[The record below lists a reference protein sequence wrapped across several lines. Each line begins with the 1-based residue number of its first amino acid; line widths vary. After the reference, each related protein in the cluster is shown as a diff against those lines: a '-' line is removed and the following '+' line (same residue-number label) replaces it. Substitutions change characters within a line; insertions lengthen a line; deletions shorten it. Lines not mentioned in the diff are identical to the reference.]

1 MSKLNFAVLVCAV
14 LAVVGTSTRVHAQQP
29 VSPYFFGLSM
39 TGGEIGAEP
48 WPTVPFAGFRLWDS
62 GVAWSQLNP
71 APGVYDWRGLDIWMN
86 HAKQNGV
93 DITYT
98 FGRVPGWITSAPKDK
113 YCANEPGSCD
123 PPRDL
128 RPDGTGTD
136 QAWRDFVTA
145 IAVHSA
151 GRIHYWEL
159 WDEFPNPER
168 WHWHHCIKKNGKQV
182 CAGNATAKEL
192 LRMAQDAY
200 QIIKA
205 VDPTAVVVCASGALR
220 FTGDLT
226 SWNLWAQ
233 AGVGQYA
240 DVIAYHGYV
249 QPNGNGAPIAE
260 TLAGLMIGGLDY
272 PFGTTGF
279 AGFLEQYN
287 LKQPVWDTEGGWA
300 STAAGLKDPTEQAG
314 FLVRFYALQLTTYLD
329 ANNNVFGPT
338 QRFDW
343 YEWDNQFVGA
353 LWNWVTRYD
362 LAVPNSKGSVS
373 TMVSYGDGS
382 FQYPTNHGA
391 GSAPTA
397 AAVGDFNNDQEVD
410 LIVAN
415 KGSNSVTVMLDS
427 EQSPGTLLTGTNYSA
442 GASPVAVAVGDFNK
456 DGNLDAVVANSTA
469 NTVSVLLG
477 MGASANGGFAGFQ
490 SPVSYKVG
498 NNPSAVAVADFNND
512 GYPDIAV
519 TNAGDGTVTVLLNN
533 GAAGGFTRAAGSP
546 YTVGTN
552 PSSIAVGD
560 FNQDT
565 YPDLAIANAG
575 SANVTVLL
583 NNTAGGF
590 TQAPY
595 SPLAVGN
602 GPSAIAVGSYSTAQL
617 ADLAVANE
625 TDNTATVLLNQ
636 GSSGG
641 FNPAPGSPYPVG
653 VQPVAVAAYDFNGD
667 GHLDLATANAGDG
680 TITTLM
686 HCAGN
691 PSDDRECKT
700 STFDPGFTQ
709 ITQVGSN
716 PVAMAVGAFDV
727 VGNRDPGLLYKAG
740 FAYDN
745 MQNWFVGNTF
755 STPCTG
761 PIPNIDPKNP
771 NQGVWTCGITGPGGF
786 SGQLVWY
793 MDASYN
799 TGCAHNQCVQV
810 NYQVPAGF
818 TQYQTTLGQ
827 TFSVPQNGMVSIGYL
842 PILLENGQAPNRNL
856 KKK

>member
-1 MSKLNFAVLVCAV
+1 MSKLNFAILVCAV
-14 LAVVGTSTRVHAQQP
+14 LAAVGTSTRAHAQQP

-48 WPTVPFAGFRLWDS
+48 WPVVSFAGMRLWDS

-86 HAKQNGV
+86 HAKQNGE

-98 FGRVPGWITSAPKDK
+98 FGRVPAWITSAPEDK

-128 RPDGTGTD
+128 RPDGSGTD

-168 WHWHHCIKKNGKQV
+168 WHWHTCITTKGKKV
-182 CAGNATAKEL
+182 CAGNADAIEL
-192 LRMAQDAY
+192 VRMAQDAY
-200 QIIKA
+200 TIIKA
-205 VDPTAVVVCASGALR
+205 VDPTAVVVGASGALR
-220 FTGDLT
+220 FDNPGNVGDLAR
-226 SWNLWAQ
+226 WQYWAE
-233 AGVGQYA
+233 AGAGKYA
-240 DVIAYHGYV
+240 DVVAYHGYV
-249 QPNGNGAPIAE
+249 QPNGIGAPIAE
-260 TLAGLMIGGLDY
+260 TEVGLLIGAPNY
-272 PFGTTGF
+272 PFGTGGL
-279 AGFLEQYN
+279 ASFLEQYN
-287 LKQPVWDTEGGWA
+287 LTQPIWDTEGGWA

-314 FLVRFYALQLTTYLD
+314 FLARFYALQLSPYLD
-329 ANNNVFGPT
+329 ANNNMFGPV

-353 LWNWVTRYD
+353 LWNWITRWD

-382 FQYPTNHGA
+382 FQFPTNHGA
-391 GSAPTA
+391 GATPTA

-410 LIVAN
+410 LVVAN
-415 KGSNSVTVMLDS
+415 KGGNNITVMLDS
-427 EQSPGTLLTGTNYSA
+427 EQNPGTLLAGMNSPA

-456 DGNLDAVVANSTA
+456 DGNLDVVVANSTA

-477 MGASANGGFAGFQ
+477 LGNGKFE
-490 SPVSYKVG
+490 SPVSYPVG
-498 NNPSAVAVADFNND
+498 NNPSAVAVADFDND

-519 TNAGDGTVTVLLNN
+519 TNEGDGTVTVLLNN
-533 GAAGGFTRAAGSP
+533 GAQGGFTATGP
-546 YTVGTN
+546 YTVGTS

-560 FNQDT
+560 FNADT
-565 YPDLAIANAG
+565 YPDLAIANSG

-590 TQAPY
+590 APASY

-602 GPSAIAVGSYSTAQL
+602 GPSAIAVGSYSVAQL

-625 TDNTATVLLNQ
+625 TDSTATVLLNQ
-636 GSSGG
+636 GKAGG
-641 FNPAPGSPYPVG
+641 FKPAPGSPYPVG
-653 VQPVAVAAYDFNGD
+653 MQPVAVAAYDFNGD
-667 GHLDLATANAGDG
+667 GHLDLATANSGDG
-680 TITTLM
+680 TITTLL

-691 PSDDRECKT
+691 PKDDPNCKT
-700 STFDPGFTQ
+700 STFDPGMTQ

-727 VGNRDPGLLYKAG
+727 VGSRDPGTLYKA
-740 FAYDN
+740 AYAFEN
-745 MQNWFVGNTF
+745 IQQWFVGNTF
-755 STPCTG
+755 STPCSG
-761 PIPNIDPKNP
+761 PIPVLNP
-771 NQGVWTCGITGPGGF
+771 GGSQGNAQGVWTCGITGPGGF
-786 SGQLVWY
+786 NGQLVWY
-793 MDASYN
+793 MDQTYK
-799 TGCAHNQCVQV
+799 TGCQHNQCVPV
-810 NYQVPAGF
+810 NYPVPAGF

-827 TFSVPQNGMVSIGYL
+827 TFTVPQNGMVTIGYL
-842 PILLENGQAPNRNL
+842 PILLENGMAPNREL
-856 KKK
+856 KTK